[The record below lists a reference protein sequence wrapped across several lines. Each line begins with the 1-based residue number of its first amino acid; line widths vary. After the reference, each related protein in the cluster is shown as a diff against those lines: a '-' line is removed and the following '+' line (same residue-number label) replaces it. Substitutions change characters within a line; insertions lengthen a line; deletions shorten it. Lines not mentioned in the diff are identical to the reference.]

1 MRRTTGNRRDLGPR
15 SALTRRAFL
24 ATSAGLLV
32 AAACGGGRRDA
43 ASTGI
48 HPKGVDA
55 GTLSME
61 PYVSTGPERLAF
73 ALLDDRGRYIGGAP
87 ATIQLEPPGAAPR
100 ATVPMTLHAE
110 GLPAGRGVY
119 AVDVP
124 LPAPGVWSATIR
136 LEGRDPTSAHFQVT
150 TTPQVPVPGATAPS
164 VPSPTVDHPLGV
176 DPLCTREPACPLHRT
191 SLADALRAGRPTAVM
206 FATPARCQSR
216 YCGPVLDQLLAI
228 RRDYEQRVALI
239 HVEIYQNATTSE
251 LVSTVQR
258 WNLPGEPW
266 LFGIDR
272 TGRIAGRLDGAM
284 GTDEVRTLLDRI
296 A

>member
-1 MRRTTGNRRDLGPR
+1 
-15 SALTRRAFL
+15 
-24 ATSAGLLV
+24 
-32 AAACGGGRRDA
+32 
-43 ASTGI
+43 
-48 HPKGVDA
+48 
-55 GTLSME
+55 
-61 PYVSTGPERLAF
+61 
-73 ALLDDRGRYIGGAP
+73 
-87 ATIQLEPPGAAPR
+87 
-100 ATVPMTLHAE
+100 
-110 GLPAGRGVY
+110 
-119 AVDVP
+119 
-124 LPAPGVWSATIR
+124 
-136 LEGRDPTSAHFQVT
+136 
-150 TTPQVPVPGATAPS
+150 
-164 VPSPTVDHPLGV
+164 
-176 DPLCTREPACPLHRT
+176 
-191 SLADALRAGRPTAVM
+191 M